1 MDITTEAVRVG
12 LDLAQMRAQ
21 IASTNIANA
30 NVPGARTERADFA
43 EALAALRNAAEQP
56 ESGADRLAAIT
67 PESLRADVQY
77 VVAANSNP
85 TALDDEVAQ
94 LNVESV
100 SYRAL
105 TEGLARRFAL
115 MQLAISGK

>member
-43 EALAALRNAAEQP
+43 DALAALRNAAEQP

>member
-1 MDITTEAVRVG
+1 MDITTEAVRLG

-21 IASTNIANA
+21 IASANIANA

-43 EALAALRNAAEQP
+43 DALAALRNAAEEP
-56 ESGADRLAAIT
+56 ESGTARLAAIT
-67 PESLRADVQY
+67 PESLRAEVQH
-77 VVAANSNP
+77 VVAADANP

-105 TEGLARRFAL
+105 TEGLTRRFAL